1 MRMEAKLTFAK
12 KIGNFISNILLGE
25 TKEMIVRM
33 DEHILNISKRVEN
46 IEDEL
51 KNEIRPALRNI
62 DTRLAVVE
70 DRLGI
75 SSSK

>member
-1 MRMEAKLTFAK
+1 MEAKLTFAK